1 VPRSSSEPQVSE
13 ILVRGLDQKTKD
25 EFKNS
30 LLHSALIDR
39 VVEVLKGWKSE
50 VLTISRDDYESPA
63 WACKQADRNG
73 ELRTLNKLIKL
84 LDLKDQNG

>member
-1 VPRSSSEPQVSE
+1 MLRSPELSE
-13 ILVRGLDQKTKD
+13 ILARGLDQKTK
-25 EFKNS
+25 EEYKNL
-30 LLHSALIDR
+30 LLHSALVDR
-39 VVEVLKGWKSE
+39 VIEVLKGWKAEALS
-50 VLTISRDDYESPA
+50 TPRDDYESPA

>member
-1 VPRSSSEPQVSE
+1 MPVSKSRLPE
-13 ILVRGLDQKTKD
+13 ILARGQDEKTKK
-25 EFKNS
+25 EFENL

-39 VVEVLKGWKSE
+39 VIDVLKGWKSE
-50 VLTISRDDYESPA
+50 VLTVPRDDYDSPA